1 MGVGATVS
9 GRAGAAAVLA
19 ALLLAA
25 AGCGSATPRA
35 SDDVTQTPETPSRI
49 VFQGR
54 VLVTALDDIRSTP
67 NLRQCVTRGPSRDIG
82 QGTRLE
88 VRDDDG
94 RRVAAGALDAGR
106 LVDGKGGPAGCSF
119 FFSMSGR
126 AVGHDFTVSLG
137 EYVTVRVAAR
147 DADRILIQVP

>member
-1 MGVGATVS
+1 M
-9 GRAGAAAVLA
+9 
-19 ALLLAA
+19 
-25 AGCGSATPRA
+25 
-35 SDDVTQTPETPSRI
+35 TPSRI

-67 NLRQCVTRGPSRDIG
+67 NQRQCVTRGRSREIG

-88 VRDDDG
+88 VRDTRG
-94 RRVAAGALDAGR
+94 HRVAVGALDGGR

-126 AVGHDFTVSLG
+126 ATGHDFTVSLG
-137 EYVTVRVAAR
+137 EYVTVRVADR
-147 DADRILIQVP
+147 DASRILIRVP